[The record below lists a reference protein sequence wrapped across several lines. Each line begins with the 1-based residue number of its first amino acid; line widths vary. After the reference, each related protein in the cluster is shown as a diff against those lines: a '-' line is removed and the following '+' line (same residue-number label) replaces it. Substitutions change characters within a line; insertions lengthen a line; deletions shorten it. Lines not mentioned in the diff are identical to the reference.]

1 MNEEL
6 AEQISYMRRFA
17 MTIRSKVLDSPGG
30 TDGIAALVL
39 RQASTFIISAAALA
53 EEYEAERIIREE
65 KSNAR

>member
-1 MNEEL
+1 M

-39 RQASTFIISAAALA
+39 RQAATFILNAASLT
-53 EEYEAERIIREE
+53 ENYEAERMIREGG
-65 KSNAR
+65 KNG